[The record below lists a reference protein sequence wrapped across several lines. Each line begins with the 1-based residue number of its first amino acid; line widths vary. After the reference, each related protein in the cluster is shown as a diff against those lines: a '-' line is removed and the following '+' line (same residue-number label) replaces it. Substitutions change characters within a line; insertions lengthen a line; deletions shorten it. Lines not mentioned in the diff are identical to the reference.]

1 MPSQGEGSI
10 DGMPPSGHRSV
21 SRKITEAL
29 PEAPIEGKSPLSDHT
44 PHLLGPPGLQLT
56 PRGDADDR

>member
-1 MPSQGEGSI
+1 MPSHGAGSI

-29 PEAPIEGKSPLSDHT
+29 PEAPIEGKSPLSDHA
-44 PHLLGPPGLQLT
+44 PHLLGPQDLQ
-56 PRGDADDR
+56 